1 MGSGRLY
8 AAVAAGGFRRYATY
22 RAAML
27 AGIFTN
33 TVFGLILVYTYVALW
48 DERPHLGGYDQA
60 QAITYVWIG
69 QALFKTLGISGGG
82 FEDELM
88 ERIRT
93 GDVAVD
99 LYRPADLQLWWL
111 AADGGRALFELFARG
126 VPPFVI
132 GALFFPLALPGDLAA
147 WAAFLVAVAL
157 AWVVGFAIR
166 YLVALSAFWL
176 IDGTGVV
183 QMSWFVG
190 WFCSGMML
198 PLNVFRACSA
208 TSCGCCPGRRSSRRR
223 PTSCSARPIRSART
237 PSRPPGRW
245 RCWRPGGCCSRW
257 RRGGWWSR
265 VADTVRA
272 SAVRE
277 SAAPGLPGRVRE
289 GLRAYGLIAAMW
301 IRSTMAYRA
310 SFVLTTFTN
319 FAVTGLDF
327 IAILLMFS
335 SVDALGGFSL
345 PEIAFLYGLSSLAF
359 GLADLLIGSM
369 ERLGRRV
376 RDGTLDTLLVRP
388 APVLAQVAADRFALR
403 RLGRVTQGALVLGY
417 ALTTLDIDWTG
428 PKLLLMPVMV
438 VSGGAIFC
446 SVFVA
451 GAAFQFV
458 AQDASEV
465 QNAFT
470 YGGATLLQYPPA
482 VFAQDLVRGVT
493 FVLPLAFVNW
503 LPASYVL
510 GRPYP
515 LDLPRWVAF
524 ASPLVAVA
532 CCALAGVAWRVG
544 LRSYRSTGS

>member
-1 MGSGRLY
+1 M
-8 AAVAAGGFRRYATY
+8 
-22 RAAML
+22 
-27 AGIFTN
+27 
-33 TVFGLILVYTYVALW
+33 
-48 DERPHLGGYDQA
+48 
-60 QAITYVWIG
+60 
-69 QALFKTLGISGGG
+69 
-82 FEDELM
+82 
-88 ERIRT
+88 
-93 GDVAVD
+93 
-99 LYRPADLQLWWL
+99 
-111 AADGGRALFELFARG
+111 
-126 VPPFVI
+126 
-132 GALFFPLALPGDLAA
+132 
-147 WAAFLVAVAL
+147 
-157 AWVVGFAIR
+157 
-166 YLVALSAFWL
+166 
-176 IDGTGVV
+176 
-183 QMSWFVG
+183 
-190 WFCSGMML
+190 
-198 PLNVFRACSA
+198 
-208 TSCGCCPGRRSSRRR
+208 
-223 PTSCSARPIRSART
+223 
-237 PSRPPGRW
+237 
-245 RCWRPGGCCSRW
+245 
-257 RRGGWWSR
+257 
-265 VADTVRA
+265 ADTVRA

-327 IAILLMFS
+327 VAILLMFS